1 MNSFKEMG
9 LNPLIDS
16 SLETLNFTTPTPI
29 QAQTIP
35 LALEGK
41 DILGSAQ
48 TGTGKTLAFAIPL
61 VSNLLNNPTH
71 SALVLVPTRE
81 LATQVHQAIR
91 QLLGPKSN
99 LRSALLIGGEAF
111 FRQVQQLRSGARIIV
126 GTPGRII
133 DHLEQGTMNFNNTH
147 FLVLDETDRMFDM
160 GFEKQIEQI
169 LKQLP
174 KERQTLMF
182 SATIPNTIMK
192 TASRYLNNP
201 ERVAIGKESSPVLK
215 IKQEVVFVSES
226 EKEAKLIEL
235 LATYEESTIVFVKT
249 KWNTEKIAEKLG
261 DFNFKAVALHGDL
274 RQNRRE
280 RVIASFRKGTYNVL
294 VATDIA
300 ARGIDIPHVRHI
312 VNFDLP
318 QNPEDYI
325 HRIGRTGRAGAEGF
339 AVCLVT
345 PKDNKNW
352 KIIDRFA
359 NSDGGISDSDRSS
372 LSERPGRRGGSRF
385 GGSSDFKRGGDRGG
399 SRGGDRRGGSR
410 FGGSSDRGD
419 RSFSRDRSESGDT
432 GSSFERA
439 PRKPRF
445 DRPSFGSDDS
455 SFGGERKERPFRSE
469 RPAGAF
475 SDRKPF
481 VKRSFDDQG
490 GDSEGKPFERRAP
503 RFGASSDRPSF
514 RSNDGFKRDFKR
526 NDSFGDNRGGSDFR
540 KPRFNDS
547 AEGGSSFGADSDRP
561 RRPRRDFDG
570 ASDGGRPSFKKD
582 YSSSSSTGGFKK
594 RSTGGFGGGFGGERK
609 SFDSADR
616 PARKQREVAAE

>member
-16 SLETLNFTTPTPI
+16 SLEVLTFTTPTPI

-35 LALEGK
+35 LALQGR

-61 VSNLLNNPTH
+61 VNRLLNNPTET
-71 SALVLVPTRE
+71 ALVLVPTRE
-81 LATQVHQAIR
+81 LAQQVHQATR

-111 FRQVQQLRSGARIIV
+111 FRQVQQLRSQARIIV

-133 DHLEQGTMNFNNTH
+133 DHLEQGTLSFKDTH

-169 LKQLP
+169 IKQVP

-182 SATIPNTIMK
+182 SATIPNNIIK
-192 TASRYLNNP
+192 TASRYLINP

-215 IKQEVVFVSES
+215 IKQEVVFVSEA

-235 LATYEESTIVFVKT
+235 LATYQESTIIFVKT
-249 KWNTEKIAEKLG
+249 KWNTEKLAEKLG
-261 DFNFKAVALHGDL
+261 DFNFKAIALHGDL

-280 RVIASFRKGTYNVL
+280 RVIASFRKGTYSVL

-339 AVCLVT
+339 AMCLVT
-345 PKDNKNW
+345 PKDSKNW

-359 NSDGGISDSDRSS
+359 NSESGITDSDRAS
-372 LSERPGRRGGSRF
+372 LSERPGRRRTGGGTRF
-385 GGSSDFKRGGDRGG
+385 GGSDFKRGGDRGG
-399 SRGGDRRGGSR
+399 SRGGDRRGGGSR
-410 FGGSSDRGD
+410 FGGSDRPSSG
-419 RSFSRDRSESGDT
+419 RSFRSERSEET
-432 GSSFERA
+432 GSTDSASFER
-439 PRKPRF
+439 PERKPRF
-445 DRPSFGSDDS
+445 EKSFGGDS
-455 SFGGERKERPFRSE
+455 AFGGERTERPFRRE
-469 RPAGAF
+469 RSSDSF
-475 SDRKPF
+475 SGDRKPHF
-481 VKRSFDDQG
+481 RKSFDDQG
-490 GDSEGKPFERRAP
+490 GDSAGKPFERRTP
-503 RFGASSDRPSF
+503 RFGDSSDRPF

-526 NDSFGDNRGGSDFR
+526 NDSFGENRGGSDFR
-540 KPRFNDS
+540 KKRFGDS
-547 AEGGSSFGADSDRP
+547 AEGGSSFGGDSDRP
-561 RRPRRDFDG
+561 FRPRRTFDG

-582 YSSSSSTGGFKK
+582 YSSSSDNGGFKK
-594 RSTGGFGGGFGGERK
+594 RSSSGFGGTRK
-609 SFDSADR
+609 PFDSAR
-616 PARKQREVAAE
+616 PARTFKDNE